1 MKHFQIIE
9 SNKGAKLACEIPP
22 LPCAGCAPRYDD
34 RVHKIAT
41 EIAAGQHGHVLAL
54 CDLCA
59 KEHLAER
66 KILRIPGWLWKP
78 LLLAAISV
86 ACFLASFTFCAWLIV
101 GR

>member
-9 SNKGAKLACEIPP
+9 SNKGTKLACQIPP
-22 LPCAGCAPRYDD
+22 MTCAGCASSYAD
-34 RVHKIAT
+34 RQHRIEV
-41 EIAAGQHGHVLAL
+41 EITNGQHGHVMAL

-66 KILRIPGWLWKP
+66 KILRIPDWAWQIP
-78 LLLAAISV
+78 LFLLVCLGSV
-86 ACFLASFTFCAWLIV
+86 IGSVTFCVWLLV